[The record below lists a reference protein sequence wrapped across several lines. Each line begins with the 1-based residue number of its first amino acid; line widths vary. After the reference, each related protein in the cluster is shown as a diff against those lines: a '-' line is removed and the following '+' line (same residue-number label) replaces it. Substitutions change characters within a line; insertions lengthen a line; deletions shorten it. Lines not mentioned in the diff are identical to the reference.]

1 MPRRVN
7 TLTIFR
13 NHPVFSKLPR
23 ACIEQL
29 GTYLTKRKVQRGTAI
44 FRKGDAGSE
53 LIAILSGSV
62 KISAP
67 GADGRE
73 AVLNL
78 IREGEIFGEI
88 ALLDGRPRT
97 ADAVAMSDCE
107 LMVIE
112 RREFTALL
120 REHPE
125 LAFKVIEILC
135 ARLRQTSE
143 QVEDLMFLDLPTR
156 LAKAVSRLV
165 DEAGGAWPR
174 KISITQRELSQLIG
188 MSRESTNKQLRSW
201 AEAGWIRLERG
212 CIVVLR
218 PDALARGV

>member
-1 MPRRVN
+1 
-7 TLTIFR
+7 
-13 NHPVFSKLPR
+13 
-23 ACIEQL
+23 
-29 GTYLTKRKVQRGTAI
+29 
-44 FRKGDAGSE
+44 
-53 LIAILSGSV
+53 
-62 KISAP
+62 
-67 GADGRE
+67 
-73 AVLNL
+73 
-78 IREGEIFGEI
+78 
-88 ALLDGRPRT
+88 
-97 ADAVAMSDCE
+97 
-107 LMVIE
+107 
-112 RREFTALL
+112 LL

-165 DEAGGAWPR
+165 DEAGGTWPR

-201 AEAGWIRLERG
+201 AQAGWIRLERG

-218 PDALARGV
+218 PDALARGA